1 MTTHRLPIWIWKAVV
16 WSAALAVVTAGMV
29 PFRGRLNDAHV
40 TIGFLV
46 VVIGAGAHSGRKI
59 GFAVATL
66 AFLSFDWFF
75 VLPYDT
81 LAVDKPLDWVVLAAF
96 LVMSMIVT
104 QLFEHARRE
113 SAEAQRAKE
122 REAIVASVSHDLR
135 TPLTTIKALAH
146 TLAESGEERA
156 ELIEAEADRLT
167 TLVGDLLDF
176 SRINSGSLPVAIEA
190 NEAEDLIGAALQQV
204 MGSSKGR
211 EIKVSLDP
219 DHPLLFARFDFTHTL
234 RVVVNLIENALK
246 YSPVSS
252 AVDLAVKRDGPWL
265 AFTVADRG
273 MGIAPAE
280 RARIF
285 EPFYRPDG
293 VAADTKGVG
302 LGLSIARALAEIQ
315 GGTLTY
321 AEREGGGSQFTL
333 RLPAMDVPDMAGA

>member
-1 MTTHRLPIWIWKAVV
+1 M
-16 WSAALAVVTAGMV
+16 
-29 PFRGRLNDAHV
+29 
-40 TIGFLV
+40 
-46 VVIGAGAHSGRKI
+46 
-59 GFAVATL
+59 
-66 AFLSFDWFF
+66 
-75 VLPYDT
+75 
-81 LAVDKPLDWVVLAAF
+81 
-96 LVMSMIVT
+96 
-104 QLFEHARRE
+104 
-113 SAEAQRAKE
+113 
-122 REAIVASVSHDLR
+122 ASVSHDLR

-146 TLAESGEERA
+146 DMAENGEERA

-219 DHPLLFARFDFTHTL
+219 AHPLLFGRFDFTHTL

-246 YSPVSS
+246 YSPSV
-252 AVDLAVKRDGPWL
+252 VDLSVKRDGPWL

-273 MGIAPAE
+273 IGIAPAE

-302 LGLSIARALAEIQ
+302 LGLSIARALAEMQ

-321 AEREGGGSQFTL
+321 AEREGGGSLFTL
-333 RLPAMDVPDMAGA
+333 RVPAMDVHDMAGA